1 MYKGTIEITNK
12 GLGFKLINSP
22 SFGESAI
29 SVRFIKKTVKRD
41 LFVKRNHRIMPW
53 HLRGKDL
60 EDTRGHHTVAEP
72 KGLPP
77 VCYPVPCGPTCQ
89 PASRR
94 FLHRI
99 LGLHLRR
106 SLSPFD
112 PRIHVV
118 SSGLYKQA
126 PAPSLELS

>member
-1 MYKGTIEITNK
+1 M
-12 GLGFKLINSP
+12 
-22 SFGESAI
+22 I
-29 SVRFIKKTVKRD
+29 SVGFIKKTVKGD

-60 EDTRGHHTVAEP
+60 EETRGHHTTAEP

-77 VCYPVPCGPTCQ
+77 VCRLAPYGPTCQ
-89 PASRR
+89 PASRK

-106 SLSPFD
+106 SLSLFD
-112 PRIHVV
+112 PRVHVI